1 MEIINVN
8 TVDVITPNEN
18 TEILGLQNGNP
29 IRINAAGLINASD
42 VLKCTILTEE
52 EYNILI
58 DALDILP
65 ENFCNVEAIENVIKK
80 NGGKIE

>member
-1 MEIINVN
+1 MKKIVN
-8 TVDVITPNEN
+8 ILNDLRPEFNFIESEN
-18 TEILGLQNGNP
+18 FIEDGFLDYFDIVSLV
-29 IRINAAGLINASD
+29 SS
-42 VLKCTILTEE
+42 VEE